1 MQTYLVGGAVRDQL
15 LGLPVKERDWV
26 VVGGSVQQMLDQGF
40 RKVGKD
46 FPVFLHPVSGEEYA
60 LARTER
66 KKGPGYYGFDVHAA
80 ADVTLEQDLLRRDL
94 TINAIAQDENQLLTD
109 PYGGQRDLEQRLL
122 RHVSPAFSEDPL
134 RVLRVARFLARLA
147 PLGFRI
153 APETS
158 QLMSDLAASGELEN
172 LVPERVWQETE
183 TALGEAQPQLYFQAL
198 RDCGALRH
206 LFPELDALYGI
217 PQPARWHPEVD
228 TGLHSLM
235 VLAQAAKLSDDPCV
249 RFAAL
254 VHDLGK
260 AATPRD
266 LWPSHPGHERRS
278 VQLILAMVQ
287 RLKIPNQYR
296 DLAVKVA
303 ELHGKCHNIA
313 ELRDS
318 TVLAML
324 EALDSFRR
332 PRMLED
338 FLLACEADARG
349 RTDREDEPYPQAEL
363 LRQAHQAAASVN
375 AGDQDLAGLTGEQI
389 GALLRQE
396 RLRAIAR
403 QRLASENSD

>member
-1 MQTYLVGGAVRDQL
+1 METYLVGGAVRDEL

-26 VVGGSVQQMLDQGF
+26 VVGGNVQQMLDQGF

-66 KKGPGYYGFDVHAA
+66 KKGSGYYGFDVHAA
-80 ADVTLEQDLLRRDL
+80 EDVTLEQDLLRRDL
-94 TINAIAQDENQLLTD
+94 TINAMARDETQRLTD

-153 APETS
+153 APETY
-158 QLMSDLAASGELEN
+158 QLMSDLAASGELAK

-183 TALGEAQPQLYFQAL
+183 TALGEAQPQLYFQVL
-198 RDCGALRH
+198 RDCGALRW
-206 LFPELDALYGI
+206 LFPELDALYGV
-217 PQPARWHPEVD
+217 PQPARWHPEID
-228 TGLHSLM
+228 TGVHSLM
-235 VLAQAAKLSDDPCV
+235 VLAQAAKLSDDSSV

-260 AATPRD
+260 AKTPRD

-278 VQLILAMVQ
+278 VRLILAMVQ
-287 RLKIPNQYR
+287 RLKIPNHYR

-303 ELHGKCHNIA
+303 ELHGKCHKVA
-313 ELRDS
+313 ELRES
-318 TVLAML
+318 TVLGML
-324 EALDSFRR
+324 EDLDSFRR

-349 RTDREDEPYPQAEL
+349 RTGMEDDPYPQADL
-363 LRQAHQAAASVN
+363 LRQAHRAAAGVN
-375 AGDQDLAGLTGEQI
+375 TGDLDLAGLTGEQI
-389 GALLRQE
+389 GELLRQA
-396 RLRAIAR
+396 RQRAIAR
-403 QRLASENSD
+403 QRASSNQPA